1 MGVLVL
7 GDMTPLTP
15 LGLDPKECLAG
26 VPMDILPGV
35 PMDIFVGCGGLG
47 STGGGLEEV
56 LDGSSDNRGW
66 VRELARSGA
75 GTLLPA

>member
-35 PMDIFVGCGGLG
+35 PMDIFVGVVALGALVEALKKCLMGVVITEGG
-47 STGGGLEEV
+47 
-56 LDGSSDNRGW
+56 
-66 VRELARSGA
+66 
-75 GTLLPA
+75 